1 MSSQFA
7 INHPISSSLTNIS
20 ITMSIVQ
27 QIQDNTITNLRV
39 SGEDDDAVKNIHQ
52 VIEALEKNNTILS
65 ATFHD
70 DFLGCLRNDVR
81 SKLMNSLGR
90 ISSLQE
96 AHLEDAL
103 LMVSDVADLLV
114 QAEGLKVLTLKN
126 IVLQGVKEQFDACEM
141 ALYQHGSVKEFR
153 MDKCTPALEEISLE
167 RMELAG
173 KKQGV
178 CPTTIQTAQ
187 QQSKGARTA

>member
-1 MSSQFA
+1 MESK
-7 INHPISSSLTNIS
+7 SLRTS
-20 ITMSIVQ
+20 HKLRS
-27 QIQDNTITNLRV
+27 QIQNNTITNPRV
-39 SGEDDDAVKNIHQ
+39 SGEDEDVIENIQQ
-52 VIEALEKNNTILS
+52 VIEALEKNNTILCV
-65 ATFHD
+65 TFHNH
-70 DFLGCLRNDVR
+70 FLGCLRNDAR
-81 SKLMNSLGR
+81 SNLVDSLGR

-114 QAEGLKVLTLKN
+114 QAECLKVLTLKN

-173 KKQGV
+173 KKQGA

-187 QQSKGARTA
+187 QQSKGAKTA